1 MPTCRYHLLFSSAAL
16 CLQESSGH
24 PLFPPAWFM
33 GYTFVSLLG
42 GTMVCLLADLP
53 ALQPSEKQQV
63 INIKFYAESGAEE
76 KEPSSQWDSF

>member
-1 MPTCRYHLLFSSAAL
+1 
-16 CLQESSGH
+16 
-24 PLFPPAWFM
+24 M